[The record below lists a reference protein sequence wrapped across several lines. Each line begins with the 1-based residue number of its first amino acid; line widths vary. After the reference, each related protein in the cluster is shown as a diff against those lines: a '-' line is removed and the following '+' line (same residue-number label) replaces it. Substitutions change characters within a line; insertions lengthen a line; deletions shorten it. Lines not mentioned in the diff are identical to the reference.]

1 MKAPALFIGHGSPT
15 NALDDNPYT
24 QAWRRLGADIL
35 ADRRYEPLRAVLIIS
50 AHWGEAASV
59 ASLAAAP
66 ETIYDFY
73 GFPDELYRVKYPA
86 PGAPELARAAA
97 ERIAAAGFRAG
108 VSPAMGLDHGAWS
121 VLAHLF
127 PDAKLPCFQLSYDE
141 SLPPEVL
148 LQIGAALAPMRREG
162 VLLLGSG
169 NIVHNL
175 RQINFNPDATPYDW
189 AVSFDRAARDRI
201 LARDFSS
208 LAEYRSL
215 GEHALRAIPTPDHW
229 LPLLY
234 ILGAAEPD
242 DEIGFPVEGIQN
254 GSISMRAVRVG

>member
-15 NALDDNPYT
+15 NALDDNSYT
-24 QAWRRLGADIL
+24 QAWGRLGADIL
-35 ADRRYEPLRAVLIIS
+35 ADERYEPLRAILIIS

-59 ASLAAAP
+59 VSVSPAP

-73 GFPDELYRVKYPA
+73 GFPEALYRIKYAA
-86 PGAPELARAAA
+86 PGAPELAQAAA

-108 VSPAMGLDHGAWS
+108 LSPAMGLDHGAWS
-121 VLAHLF
+121 VLVHMF
-127 PDAKLPCFQLSYDE
+127 PAAQLPCFQLSYDE
-141 SLPPEVL
+141 SLPPAKL
-148 LQIGAALAPMRREG
+148 LEIGAALAPLRREG
-162 VLLLGSG
+162 IALLGSG

-175 RQINFNPDATPYDW
+175 RQINFDPAAAPYEW
-189 AVSFDRAARDRI
+189 ALAFDQLARERI
-201 LARDFSS
+201 LARDFTS

-215 GEHALRAIPTPDHW
+215 GELALRAIPTPDHW

-242 DEIGFPVEGIQN
+242 DDIVFPVEGIQN

>member
-15 NALDDNPYT
+15 NALDDNQYT

-35 ADRRYEPLRAVLIIS
+35 ADDRYGPLRAVVIIS

-59 ASLAAAP
+59 ASLASAP

-73 GFPDELYRVKYPA
+73 GFPEELYRVKYAA
-86 PGAPELARAAA
+86 PGAPELARSVA

-108 VSPAMGLDHGAWS
+108 LSPAMGLDHGAWS
-121 VLAHLF
+121 VLVHLF
-127 PDAKLPCFQLSYDE
+127 PAAQLPCFQLSYDE
-141 SLPPEVL
+141 SLPPAKL
-148 LQIGAALAPMRREG
+148 LEIGAALAPLRREG
-162 VLLLGSG
+162 VALLGSG

-175 RQINFNPDATPYDW
+175 RQLNFSPAAAPYDW
-189 AVSFDRAARDRI
+189 AVAFDQLVRDRI
-201 LARDFSS
+201 VARDFSS

-215 GEHALRAIPTPDHW
+215 GDSALRAIPTPDHW

-234 ILGAAEPD
+234 ILGAVEPD
-242 DEIGFPVEGIQN
+242 DDIAFPVEGIQN